1 MEYLFSG
8 MVSLAVAMLAFLLQ
22 SQIKEN
28 RKLIEKQEAEKAQ
41 KEAERA
47 AKEEAIIN
55 GLRQLLSVRMEE
67 MYDRYE
73 ESSTIPRRAYSRW
86 MKLHLAYKALNG
98 NGTFEQMK
106 EELKSKHII
115 NG

>member
-28 RKLIEKQEAEKAQ
+28 RRLVEKQEAEKAQ

-67 MYDRYE
+67 IYDRYA
-73 ESSTIPRRAYSRW
+73 ESDSIPRRVYSRW
-86 MKLHLAYKALNG
+86 MKLHSAYKALNG
-98 NGTFEQMK
+98 NGTFEHMK
-106 EELKSKHII
+106 EEMQRKHVV
-115 NG
+115 N

>member
-1 MEYLFSG
+1 MEYVFSG
-8 MVSLAVAMLAFLLQ
+8 IVSLAVAMLAFLLQ

-28 RKLIEKQEAEKAQ
+28 RKLVEKQEEEKAK

-67 MYDRYE
+67 IYDRYA
-73 ESSTIPRRAYSRW
+73 ESETIPRRVYSRW
-86 MKLHLAYKALNG
+86 MKLYSAYKALNG
-98 NGTFEQMK
+98 NGTFEHMK
-106 EELKSKHII
+106 EEIQKKHIV